1 MAAYVA
7 QTKEKLRDSTSNK
20 NPNYPE
26 GVKDTE
32 VSTITYHIGM
42 STVEQFIWVNLYSL
56 DFTLL
61 FPSQD
66 LETFEK
72 ECTYLKAGGIK
83 AIFLKYFR
91 NL

>member
-32 VSTITYHIGM
+32 VIKLSIYLPRRYILAE
-42 STVEQFIWVNLYSL
+42 SFYYVNFGSSIIASKV
-56 DFTLL
+56 
-61 FPSQD
+61 SQIISAMK
-66 LETFEK
+66 T
-72 ECTYLKAGGIK
+72 
-83 AIFLKYFR
+83 
-91 NL
+91 

>member
-32 VSTITYHIGM
+32 VSKAHIFQEGHRIWKKNLPTFFDVTNV
-42 STVEQFIWVNLYSL
+42 SFIAL
-56 DFTLL
+56 DL
-61 FPSQD
+61 PM
-66 LETFEK
+66 
-72 ECTYLKAGGIK
+72 I
-83 AIFLKYFR
+83 
-91 NL
+91 

>member
-32 VSTITYHIGM
+32 VSTITYLSIYQ
-42 STVEQFIWVNLYSL
+42 V
-56 DFTLL
+56 D
-61 FPSQD
+61 
-66 LETFEK
+66 TF
-72 ECTYLKAGGIK
+72 KAFKIVP
-83 AIFLKYFR
+83 
-91 NL
+91 

>member
-32 VSTITYHIGM
+32 VSKAHI
-42 STVEQFIWVNLYSL
+42 
-56 DFTLL
+56 L
-61 FPSQD
+61 FQ
-66 LETFEK
+66 E
-72 ECTYLKAGGIK
+72 GHRI
-83 AIFLKYFR
+83 
-91 NL
+91 